1 MDLVIAT
8 ELAQAVPRVVYEKVS
23 LTPSV
28 CSASDPIKKNY
39 PHISCVAGPKK
50 LLLQNRCTR

>member
-39 PHISCVAGPKK
+39 PHISCVANLRSQEAPIAK
-50 LLLQNRCTR
+50 